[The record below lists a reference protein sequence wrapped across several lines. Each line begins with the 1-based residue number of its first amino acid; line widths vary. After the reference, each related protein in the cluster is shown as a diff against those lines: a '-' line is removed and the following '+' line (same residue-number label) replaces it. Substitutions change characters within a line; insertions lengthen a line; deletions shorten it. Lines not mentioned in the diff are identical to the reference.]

1 MGRRLPAAA
10 YRQMKLEKD
19 TPNRGAQR
27 FYLTLP
33 FNAPYADPQVYE
45 DEDVLASWRGSRVR
59 TT

>member
-1 MGRRLPAAA
+1 
-10 YRQMKLEKD
+10 MKLEKD